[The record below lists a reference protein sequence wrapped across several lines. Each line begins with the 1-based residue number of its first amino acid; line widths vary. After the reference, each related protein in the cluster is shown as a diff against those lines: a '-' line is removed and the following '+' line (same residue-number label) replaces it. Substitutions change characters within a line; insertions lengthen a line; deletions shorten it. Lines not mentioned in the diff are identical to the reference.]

1 LHGLRLP
8 STRILKLFLPQP
20 DDHGLTAIAACA
32 TLFDMSTHPLR
43 EYRKKLG
50 LSLDEIAARAGTT
63 KSSVS
68 RIELYQI
75 SPPLALVGRLVHAT
89 DGWLRPDDF
98 MPRDYAPPR

>member
-1 LHGLRLP
+1 
-8 STRILKLFLPQP
+8 
-20 DDHGLTAIAACA
+20 
-32 TLFDMSTHPLR
+32 MSTNHPLR